1 MKLKKKNEVKKRM
14 KLNFKKFLAKLW
26 RALNVMLMNV
36 GFILQ
41 VPGSHWGSHDY
52 IWVLEKLKARR
63 QFRRPV

>member
-1 MKLKKKNEVKKRM
+1 MKNEVKKKRM

-41 VPGSHWGSHDY
+41 VPESHWGSHDY
-52 IWVLEKLKARR
+52 IWVLEKLKVRR